1 MKKRVFSMLL
11 ALVMALSLLPTMAV
25 AEGEPGPLEVTEN
38 VTLDNHWTAST
49 VTVAADKT
57 LTIKR
62 EIELNVTTALTNQ
75 GSIIGEQDA
84 RIVIRADATVSGI
97 TLYNET
103 GDSEWTDFTRDRTF
117 ISLDGRWVRFVD
129 RATALE
135 EALESYLFAYAGADA
150 DAIKT
155 AMAKELTERRI
166 GDAHAIGTDACALG
180 EILHINGEHLNDMKS
195 LITLSASASTDG
207 SIIENLPY
215 YTYTITADDVD
226 PQDGAQPLTATGRV
240 YVLPS
245 NRDIV
250 IKSFNGNGEVTY
262 SKATLS
268 DAENATN
275 NVYADFVF
283 PEGDGWRGEP
293 TFEVYGNGAWL
304 NTIYNE
310 DRGICAYHI
319 TQEHSGG
326 INTFPIGARLL
337 VSNNPETLTL
347 GYDMDAAAWD
357 FANANAYGV
366 GTAANP
372 ATANVFYGADQ
383 ITLTATDYANVAGE
397 KAINKIIV
405 LNLSENAVTVS
416 GTTLSFHTDY
426 DYVQLKITYNDSS
439 EGYLD
444 LHRVG
449 LVINSTNTEGNPDAE
464 HYGDRVSDELAA
476 RNSNWGTDAKT
487 FTIWHGTD
495 QSVRYAAAENTDEK
509 VITATFYYDE
519 AEGVTPSE
527 WAVFDNNV
535 ATKYADLSRVN
546 LFVTIDYKNGTKEL
560 KLIQASDAITRADKA
575 VATEN
580 GGFIKSEWTTA
591 GYAGQGSCHFYD
603 DFVLWSGSEAEYA
616 NIKSVSAIVYNPG
629 NGDTFGGVK
638 VGSGVGVLWEN
649 N

>member
-25 AEGEPGPLEVTEN
+25 AEGEPGPLEVTED
-38 VTLDNHWTAST
+38 VTLNEHRAAST

-62 EIELNVTTALTNQ
+62 EIELNVTTALTNS
-75 GSIIGEQDA
+75 GTIVGEQDA
-84 RIVIRADATVSGI
+84 RIVICANAAVDGI

-103 GDSEWTDFTRDRTF
+103 GDSVWTDFTRDRTF

-180 EILHINGEHLNDMKS
+180 EILNKNAAELKE
-195 LITLSASASTDG
+195 LITLSSSTSTDD
-207 SIIENLPY
+207 SIIEDLPY
-215 YTYTITADDVD
+215 YTYTITVEDIDL
-226 PQDGAQPLTATGRV
+226 GAEGNQLLTVYGKV
-240 YVLPS
+240 YVLPTDH
-245 NRDIV
+245 DIV

-268 DAENATN
+268 DAMNATN
-275 NVYADFVF
+275 SVYADFVF

-326 INTFPIGARLL
+326 LNTFPSGARLL
-337 VSNNPETLTL
+337 VSNNQQTVTLS
-347 GYDMDAAAWD
+347 YSKDAAAWD

-444 LHRVG
+444 LYRVG

-616 NIKSVSAIVYNPG
+616 NIKSVSAIVYNAG
-629 NGDTFGGVK
+629 NDDTFGGVK
-638 VGSGVGVLWEN
+638 VGSGTGVLWEN